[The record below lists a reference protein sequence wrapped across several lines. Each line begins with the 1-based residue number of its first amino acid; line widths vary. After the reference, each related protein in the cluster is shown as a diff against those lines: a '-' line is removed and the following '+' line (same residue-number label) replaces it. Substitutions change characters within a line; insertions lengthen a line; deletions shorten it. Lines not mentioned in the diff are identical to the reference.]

1 MKKVININFQGT
13 IVPIEESAYDLLQQY
28 TESLRSYFAEEEGK
42 DEIINDIESRISEL
56 FQVRLK
62 NGATCITD
70 EDVNAIIDNMGRP
83 ADFEKEEGAS
93 KESEEKT
100 TSSHQQQQHWTSGSK
115 RLYRDENNKILGG
128 VCSGIGVYLGI
139 DPWIVR
145 IIFIFSGIGFLAYL
159 ILWIFLPTHFSL
171 SPTGSHKK
179 LYRNPDD
186 KIVGGVCSGIGSY
199 FDINPWLPR
208 MLFLLPF
215 IIFVFRWHNFVGFSF
230 PDFIR
235 FTFSPGTLLLYIIL
249 WLVIPE
255 AKTTSEKLEMKGEKI
270 NLDSIKESVAREM
283 KGVSE
288 RVGKMGMEAGEFM
301 KNKGPEMGKDFGN
314 AVNRGSAAIGRII
327 ILLIKIFLYM
337 ILACVAFAIIVA
349 VFSVAFVAIG
359 IFPLKDFV
367 LSDGWQS
374 LIAWLTL
381 IFFIGVPVVGII
393 TYIIRKIA
401 RVKSTNKTIRYAFVG
416 LWVFGWICFF
426 ALISL
431 VGRDFRSVSSIN
443 EQTVALINPT
453 TPFLEIK
460 PVNSRDFRWRG
471 WFRIEPYASY
481 GFADDTAL
489 IGNVSLRIIQS
500 PNDSFH
506 ITYIKLSNGPSRN
519 NADNLASLINFQGF
533 QKDSTLYLDNGI
545 TINKTDK
552 FRNQQIVVSI
562 AVPIGHRVKINN
574 SFGYRNRVSIGWGDM
589 DDRYWGRLGTS
600 DYDFAYGE
608 EYIMKTDGL
617 HNIHGDWNEENND
630 EDDDSNAPY
639 QYKNSI
645 KIDSIKKQH
654 EEQINNLREKIDS
667 AKDAQKKELEYLQ
680 DSLKNQRNEIDKKL
694 KTLESKTAFVAP
706 LPQVMNSKLICP
718 FLSYI

>member
-13 IVPIEESAYDLLQQY
+13 IVPIEESAYELLQQY

-56 FQVRLK
+56 FQVKLK

-70 EDVNAIIDNMGRP
+70 DDVNAIIDNMGRP
-83 ADFEKEEGAS
+83 ADFEKEEGAT
-93 KESEEKT
+93 KESEEK
-100 TSSHQQQQHWTSGSK
+100 SASAHQQQQHWTTGSK

-128 VCSGIGVYLGI
+128 VCSGIGTYLSI

-159 ILWIFLPTHFSL
+159 ILWIFLPTNFSL

-301 KNKGPEMGKDFGN
+301 KNKGPEMGKDFGS

-327 ILLIKIFLYM
+327 ILLIKIFLYI

-359 IFPLKDFV
+359 LFPLKDFV

-374 LIAWLTL
+374 LLAWLTL
-381 IFFIGVPVVGII
+381 LFFIGVPVVGII

-401 RVKSTNKTIRYAFVG
+401 RIKSSNKTIRYAFVG

-431 VGRDFRSVSSIN
+431 VGRDFRSVNAIN
-443 EQTVALINPT
+443 EQSVTLTNPT
-453 TPFLEIK
+453 TPYLEIK
-460 PVNSRDFRWRG
+460 PVNSKDFRWRS
-471 WFRIEPYASY
+471 WFRFEPYASY

-489 IGNVSLRIIQS
+489 IGNVALRIIQS

-506 ITYIKLSNGPSRN
+506 ITYIKLSNGLTRQ
-519 NADNLASLINFQGF
+519 NADKLASLINFQGY
-533 QKDSTLYLDNGI
+533 QKDSTLYLDNGDR
-545 TINKTDK
+545 KS
-552 FRNQQIVVSI
+552 VV
-562 AVPIGHRVKINN
+562 
-574 SFGYRNRVSIGWGDM
+574 
-589 DDRYWGRLGTS
+589 
-600 DYDFAYGE
+600 
-608 EYIMKTDGL
+608 
-617 HNIHGDWNEENND
+617 
-630 EDDDSNAPY
+630 
-639 QYKNSI
+639 
-645 KIDSIKKQH
+645 
-654 EEQINNLREKIDS
+654 
-667 AKDAQKKELEYLQ
+667 
-680 DSLKNQRNEIDKKL
+680 
-694 KTLESKTAFVAP
+694 
-706 LPQVMNSKLICP
+706 
-718 FLSYI
+718 

>member
-13 IVPIEESAYDLLQQY
+13 IVPIEESAYELLQQY
-28 TESLRSYFAEEEGK
+28 TESLRRYFAEEEGK

-56 FQVRLK
+56 FQARLK

-70 EDVNAIIDNMGRP
+70 DDVNAIIDNMGRP

-100 TSSHQQQQHWTSGSK
+100 SSSQQQQQQHWTSGSK

-128 VCSGIGVYLGI
+128 VCSGIGAYVGI

-145 IIFIFSGIGFLAYL
+145 IIFILSGIGILAYL
-159 ILWIFLPTHFSL
+159 ILWIFLPTNISL
-171 SPTGSHKK
+171 SPSASHKK

-186 KIVGGVCSGIGSY
+186 KIIAGVCGGIGSY

-235 FTFSPGTLLLYIIL
+235 FTFSPGTLFFYIIL

-270 NLDSIKESVAREM
+270 NLDSIKESVAKEM

-301 KNKGPEMGKDFGN
+301 KNKGPEMGKEFGN
-314 AVNRGSAAIGRII
+314 AVNRGSAAIGKII

-337 ILACVAFAIIVA
+337 ILACVALAIIVA

-367 LSDGWQS
+367 LSDGWQNI
-374 LIAWLTL
+374 LAWLTL

-393 TYIIRKIA
+393 TYLIRKIA
-401 RVKSTNKTIRYAFVG
+401 RAKSSRKTIRYAFVG

-426 ALISL
+426 ALISF
-431 VGRDFRSVSSIN
+431 VGRDFNSVNSFN
-443 EQTVALINPT
+443 EQSVTLSNPT
-453 TPFLEIK
+453 TAYLEIK
-460 PVNSRDFRWRG
+460 PINSRDFRWRG
-471 WFRIEPYASY
+471 WFRMEPYASF
-481 GFADDTAL
+481 GIADDTAMV
-489 IGNVSLRIIQS
+489 GNVQLRIVQS
-500 PNDSFH
+500 PTDSFQVS
-506 ITYIKLSNGPSRN
+506 YIKLSNGSSRQ
-519 NADNLASLINFQGF
+519 NADKLASLITFTGYQL
-533 QKDSTLYLDNGI
+533 DSTLYLDNGI
-545 TINKTDK
+545 AINKTDK
-552 FRNQQIVVSI
+552 FRNQQVEVTI
-562 AVPIGHRVKINN
+562 AVPVGKRIKINRT
-574 SFGYRNRVSIGWGDM
+574 FGYRNDVTVGWGNLN
-589 DDRYWGRLGTS
+589 DRYWGRMGYS
-600 DYDFAYGE
+600 DYDFSYGE
-608 EYIMKTDGL
+608 EYIMKPDGL
-617 HNIHGDWNEENND
+617 HNINGDWNDDNDDEND
-630 EDDDSNAPY
+630 GAPY
-639 QYKNSI
+639 RYKNSI

-654 EEQINNLREKIDS
+654 EEQINILQDKIDS
-667 AKDAQKKELEYLQ
+667 TKEVQKNELKQLQ
-680 DSLKNQRNEIDKKL
+680 DSLQNQRKEIDKKL
-694 KTLESKTAFVAP
+694 KTLESKTACITP
-706 LPQVMNSKLICP
+706 LPLIMNSKSIYP
-718 FLSYI
+718 FLNYI